1 MLAEFLTTSLLI
13 VAADQAAAAP
23 ATPQPANDLALEIS
37 AGRYAS
43 DNHKIG
49 GAGSSGSNAFST
61 TIYTTDT
68 CALGAESVA
77 EGTPS
82 RISAAA
88 TRPHTMWQVN
98 GRVVD
103 RTGFGLAV
111 AIDWRRL
118 ADGGKSI
125 ENGPSGSMQVTIR
138 SGERLLLDTVS
149 CPDQTAVRLEASVV
163 SRTDRFNW
171 GTPGYGTF
179 AGAGRGVGVASGG
192 GAAGGRG
199 ASAGGGGRGVPGGT
213 TARGAGGGVGRGAA
227 GSGRA
232 GGGGAGA
239 QTQMEMAYRA
249 MNLRRLNAELWL
261 VHVAPGREEAVQRVA
276 VQTGGPTNF
285 GFPAVMLST
294 ADGANVEVNGQIQ
307 LIPETVTVNGQ
318 SVPDSARRLNVFIQR
333 RIWTTQDPRGSAW
346 STTKTIEMPA
356 SSDVVEFE
364 LPPLEGAS
372 YKGHKFSVRL
382 RVTPQ

>member
-1 MLAEFLTTSLLI
+1 MLAEFLITSLLL
-13 VAADQAAAAP
+13 VAADQAAP
-23 ATPQPANDLALEIS
+23 SATTQPANDLALEIS

-43 DNHKIG
+43 DNRKVG
-49 GAGSSGSNAFST
+49 GAGSSGSNSFTT
-61 TIYTTDT
+61 TIYTTEA
-68 CALGAESVA
+68 CGLGAESVA

-82 RISAAA
+82 RINASGV
-88 TRPHTMWQVN
+88 RPHTMWQVN

-125 ENGPSGSMQVTIR
+125 ENGPSGSLQVTIR

-149 CPDQTAVRLEASVV
+149 CPDMTAIRLEASVV
-163 SRTDRFNW
+163 LRADRYNW
-171 GTPGYGTF
+171 ASTGYGT
-179 AGAGRGVGVASGG
+179 
-192 GAAGGRG
+192 
-199 ASAGGGGRGVPGGT
+199 SA
-213 TARGAGGGVGRGAA
+213 GAGGGVGTPSGTAVGGRGRPMGGGSATVGAGSGAGGGRGAGRGAA

-239 QTQMEMAYRA
+239 QAQMEAAYRA
-249 MNLRRLNAELWL
+249 LNARRLNAELWL

-285 GFPAVMLST
+285 GFPAVTLAT
-294 ADGANVEVNGQIQ
+294 ADGANVDVNGQIQ
-307 LIPETVTVNGQ
+307 LIPETATVNGQ
-318 SVPDSARRLNVFIQR
+318 SVPDSARRLSVFIQR
-333 RIWTTQDPRGSAW
+333 RIWTTQNPRGSAW
-346 STTKTIEMPA
+346 STSKTIEMPA
-356 SSDVVEFE
+356 ASDVVEFE
-364 LPPLEGAS
+364 LPPLEGDA

-382 RVTPQ
+382 RVSPLQ